1 MDYQLRTVT
10 DENFAVGPQ
19 HIGAILPQVLA
30 RYGIAIPPERAT
42 ISSARLR
49 RRMVGTVRGKSKS
62 WQRGHQTGVVA
73 AAG

>member
-1 MDYQLRTVT
+1 MDYQLNTT
-10 DENFAVGPQ
+10 DHENATAEPQ

-30 RYGIAIPPERAT
+30 RYGIVIPPERST

-49 RRMVGTVRGKSKS
+49 RRMLSTMQSKS
-62 WQRGHQTGVVA
+62 TMQRRERRAVVA